1 VLLEN
6 KILRRKYHA
15 RREEVKRGFREVHNE
30 VLHHSRYSSRK
41 IRVITG
47 RE

>member
-6 KILRRKYHA
+6 KIPRKKCHA
-15 RREEVKRGFREVHNE
+15 RREEVGRGLREVHNE
-30 VLHHSRYSSRK
+30 VLRNSRYSSRK

-47 RE
+47 GE